1 MLASIDKQTI
11 LNVIQQLPED
21 TSVKDAMERLLLIT
35 KIEKGCRDADEG
47 RTVSIDRLRGI
58 ACNTDIANLREK
70 EDRF

>member
-47 RTVSIDRLRGI
+47 RTVSHAEAEQRL
-58 ACNTDIANLREK
+58 EK
-70 EDRF
+70 WLNR